1 MAKPVF
7 SVPILPRAF
16 VVTLFALLGGCG
28 GGADGSGGTGAG
40 GGGTTGVCANNVTA
54 PIDGAIADVRQYFG
68 GQTLIGTTC
77 RPGCS
82 GGGNSSGGA
91 ITLLA
96 DGSGGNVNGNM
107 IFTITSV
114 CKSSAYPDRYFV
126 SGVYSDS
133 KPFINALFLY
143 QVPKVQDMSLSS
155 LVPADWRF
163 TML

>member
-1 MAKPVF
+1 M
-7 SVPILPRAF
+7 
-16 VVTLFALLGGCG
+16 
-28 GGADGSGGTGAG
+28 
-40 GGGTTGVCANNVTA
+40 CANNVTA
-54 PIDGAIADVRQYFG
+54 PIDGAVADVRQYFG

-82 GGGNSSGGA
+82 GNNASGGA

-96 DGSGGNVNGNM
+96 DGTGGNVNGNM

-133 KPFINALFLY
+133 KQFVNAQFLY
-143 QVPKVQDMSLSS
+143 QVLKVRDMSLSS
-155 LVPADWRF
+155 LVPSDWRF
-163 TML
+163 NIF